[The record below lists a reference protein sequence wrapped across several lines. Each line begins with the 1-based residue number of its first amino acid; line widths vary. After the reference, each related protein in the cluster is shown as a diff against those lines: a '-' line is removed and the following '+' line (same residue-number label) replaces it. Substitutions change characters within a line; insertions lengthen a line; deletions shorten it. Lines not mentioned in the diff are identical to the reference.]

1 MNTRKAKFHRR
12 LTSALCALALLLS
25 LVPAAQA
32 AGTPVVSNNLDNNA
46 YFSTW
51 ANQVKSYLIKN
62 GDGLTRVE
70 YITSKE
76 TVIIEDYSSSFQLQS
91 SRTISAELPRWGGFF
106 AGQNYNFFIFGQ
118 NNPDESDSV
127 EVIRIVKYDKS
138 WNRLGQASVY
148 GSNTKVPFKSG
159 SVRCAESG
167 GMLYIH
173 TCHEMYKHTDGKNH
187 QANMSI
193 AVRQSDMQV
202 TETDCTISG
211 YLHYVSHSFNQ
222 FILVDSSGNLVMADH
237 GDGSPRAIRLVC
249 LYGAAG
255 KENPGDGVY
264 PARVDTPKFRGE
276 IGYNE
281 TYARLGGLAETSNG
295 YLIGYCHKDSTA
307 QLDPFQIKL
316 GYIAKNSME
325 RPPELSSFQI
335 TQLTD
340 YKESYF
346 NVSPPTLVP
355 DGSGGGYVLWST
367 WKSYGDTKH
376 ALYYTTYDA
385 NGRTGSV
392 QNASGLLSDCQ
403 PIMFNGKVTWYTT
416 NKSAPVFY
424 TLDASGVTATPAG
437 GSAAP
442 GTPSQ
447 PAVPTQPS
455 GFTDLSAKHWAY
467 EDIKACVDMGIV
479 SGSPDGS
486 FKPEDNVTT
495 PQFLAMLVRIFYKD
509 ELAAITT
516 PAGEPWY
523 YATNKVAEDTRLSWG
538 LLVEDGP
545 IYRFDMATVIDNY
558 LTHSGAVSK
567 ISDQKILENYM
578 RLKARDGELPVNEAI
593 SDWTFVA
600 RCMAAGIITGKEDGL
615 FHGEQFMTRAEACV
629 VINRLIKFANN

>member
-1 MNTRKAKFHRR
+1 MKTKLYHR
-12 LTSALCALALLLS
+12 LLSSLCALVLILGLA
-25 LVPAAQA
+25 PAARA
-32 AGTPVVSNNLDNNA
+32 AGTPAVSNNLNA
-46 YFSTW
+46 CTYPNYH
-51 ANQVKSYLIKN
+51 AAPIKSYLFDN
-62 GDGLTRVE
+62 GSGLTRVE
-70 YITSKE
+70 YILSQNSI
-76 TVIIEDYSSSFQLQS
+76 VVEDYSGSFQLQS
-91 SRTISAELPRWGGFF
+91 SRTIPFELSIWGGFF

-118 NNPDESDSV
+118 NNPNESGSV

-148 GSNTKVPFKSG
+148 GANTTKPFDAG

-173 TCHEMYKHTDGKNH
+173 TSHEMYKSGDGKNH

-193 AVRQSDMQV
+193 VVRQSDMRV
-202 TETDCTISG
+202 TSTDCELG
-211 YLHYVSHSFNQ
+211 YYVQSVSHSFNQ
-222 FILVDSSGNLVMADH
+222 FILVDLSGNLVTADH
-237 GDGSPRAIRLVC
+237 GDAIPRAIRLSC

-255 KENPGDGVY
+255 KEEPQPNDSAY
-264 PARVDTPKFRGE
+264 LARVDTPNFRGTS
-276 IGYNE
+276 GQNE
-281 TYARLGGLAETSNG
+281 TYAQLGGLAETSNG
-295 YLIGYCHKDSTA
+295 YLISYGQKDTTGA
-307 QLDPFQIKL
+307 WDPYQVKL
-316 GYIAKNSME
+316 GYIAKNAME
-325 RPPELSSFQI
+325 RGSELGSFQV
-335 TQLTD
+335 TQLTN
-340 YKESYF
+340 YNELSLK
-346 NVSPPTLVP
+346 VSTPVLVP

-367 WKSYGDTKH
+367 WKTSGDGKH
-376 ALYYTTYDA
+376 TLYYAAYDA
-385 NGRTGSV
+385 NGQAGSV
-392 QNASGLLSDCQ
+392 QSVHGALSDCQ

-447 PAVPTQPS
+447 PAAPTQPS

-467 EDIKACVDMGIV
+467 EDIKACVNMGIV
-479 SGSPDGS
+479 SGNPDGS

-495 PQFLAMLVRIFYKD
+495 PQFLAMMVRIFYKD
-509 ELAAITT
+509 ELAAVTT

-629 VINRLIKFANN
+629 VINRLVNFANG

>member
-1 MNTRKAKFHRR
+1 MKNTLTRK
-12 LTSALCALALLLS
+12 LLSALCALALLLS

-32 AGTPVVSNNLDNNA
+32 ADTPAESNNLDNNA

-51 ANQVKSYLIKN
+51 ADPVKSHLIQN

-118 NNPDESDSV
+118 NNPNESDSV

-148 GSNTKVPFKSG
+148 GANTKVPFKSG

-173 TCHEMYKHTDGKNH
+173 TCHEMYKYTDGKNH

-237 GDGSPRAIRLVC
+237 GDGYPRAMRRAC

-264 PARVDTPKFRGE
+264 PARVDTPEFRGAV
-276 IGYNE
+276 GYNE

-307 QLDPFQIKL
+307 QLDPLQVKL

-325 RPPELSSFQI
+325 RGPELSSFQI

-340 YKESYF
+340 YKEAYF
-346 NVSPPTLVP
+346 NLSPP
-355 DGSGGGYVLWST
+355 
-367 WKSYGDTKH
+367 
-376 ALYYTTYDA
+376 A
-385 NGRTGSV
+385 
-392 QNASGLLSDCQ
+392 
-403 PIMFNGKVTWYTT
+403 
-416 NKSAPVFY
+416 
-424 TLDASGVTATPAG
+424 
-437 GSAAP
+437 
-442 GTPSQ
+442 
-447 PAVPTQPS
+447 QPS
-455 GFTDLSAKHWAY
+455 GFTDLSTSHWAY
-467 EDIKACVDMGIV
+467 NDIKTCVDMGIV

-495 PQFLAMLVRIFYKD
+495 PQFLAMMVRIFYKD
-509 ELAAITT
+509 ELAAVTM

-523 YATNKVAEDTRLSWG
+523 SATNKVAEDTKLSWG

-558 LTHSGAVSK
+558 LNHSGAVSK
-567 ISDQKILENYM
+567 IPDQKILENYM

-600 RCMAAGIITGKEDGL
+600 RCMAAGIITGKDDGL
-615 FHGEQFMTRAEACV
+615 FHGEQYMTRAEACV
-629 VINRLIKFANN
+629 VINRLVNFVNS